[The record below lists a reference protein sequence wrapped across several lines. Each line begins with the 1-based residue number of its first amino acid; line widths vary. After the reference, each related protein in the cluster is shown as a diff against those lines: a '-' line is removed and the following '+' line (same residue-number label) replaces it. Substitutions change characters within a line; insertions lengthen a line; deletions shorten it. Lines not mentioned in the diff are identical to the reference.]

1 MNNKQKYIEF
11 CKNEKVMPIFSK
23 PFWLDA
29 VCGEDGWDVI
39 LVEKGGKI
47 FASMP
52 YVKPIVR
59 YSLTYSTM
67 PKLTQT
73 LGPYISYPKG
83 QKYVKRLAFEKE
95 IINLLIEKIP
105 FCDYFSQNFDYNYKN
120 WLPFYWN
127 KYQQTTRYTYIL
139 NDLIDYENVY
149 NGFQSNIKTDIKKAQ
164 KVLKV
169 NFKEELK
176 IIYNTVEKTFI
187 RQSKKIPFDF
197 SYFEN
202 IDKALLKNAN
212 RLSLSAV
219 DEIGNVHAVVYIIYN
234 ENEAYYLLGGG
245 DPKYRNS
252 GAHSFLI
259 NEALKLLTTKTKIF
273 NFEGS
278 MIEEV
283 ENSFRQFGARQI
295 PYFSISKKSS
305 KAKIF
310 YALKDII
317 DEITKF

>member
-1 MNNKQKYIEF
+1 MSNKQKYIEF
-11 CKNEKVMPIFSK
+11 CKTEKAIPIFSK

-52 YVKPIVR
+52 YVKSNFK
-59 YSLTYSTM
+59 YTLNYSTM

-73 LGPYISYPKG
+73 LGPYISYPNG
-83 QKYVKRLAFEKE
+83 QKYSKRLFFEKE
-95 IINLLIEKIP
+95 IINSLIEQLP
-105 FCDYFSQNFDYNYKN
+105 VFDYFVQNFNYNYQN
-120 WLPFYWN
+120 WLPFYWCGY
-127 KYQQTTRYTYIL
+127 KQTTRYTYIL
-139 NDLIDYENVY
+139 NDLIDYEKVY
-149 NGFQSNIKTDIKKAQ
+149 NSFQSNIKTDIKKAQ

-169 NFKEELK
+169 NLNEKLK
-176 IIYNTVEKTFI
+176 IIYDIVEKTFI
-187 RQSKKIPFDF
+187 RQGKKIPFDF

-219 DEIGNVHAVVYIIYN
+219 DETGNIHAVVYIIYD

-259 NEALKLLTTKTKIF
+259 NEALKLLVNKTKKF

-278 MIEEV
+278 MIESV
-283 ENSFRQFGARQI
+283 ERFFRALGAIQT
-295 PYFSISKKSS
+295 PYFQ
-305 KAKIF
+305 
-310 YALKDII
+310 
-317 DEITKF
+317 ITKLSRKARILYGLKNLAKDLIKG

>member
-278 MIEEV
+278 MIEPV
-283 ENSFRQFGARQI
+283 ERFFRAFGAIQK
-295 PYFSISKKSS
+295 PYFQITKLSR
-305 KAKIF
+305 KAKIL
-310 YALKDII
+310 YGLKNLANDII
-317 DEITKF
+317 KG

>member
-11 CKNEKVMPIFSK
+11 CKTEKAIPIFSK

-39 LVEKGGKI
+39 LAEKGGKV

-52 YVKPIVR
+52 YVNPSTR

-73 LGPYISYPKG
+73 LGTYISYPKG
-83 QKYVKRLAFEKE
+83 QKYVKKLAFEKE
-95 IINLLIEKIP
+95 IINSLIEGIP
-105 FCDYFSQNFDYNYKN
+105 FFDYFLQNFDYNYKN

-139 NDLIDYENVY
+139 NDLTDYEKIY
-149 NGFQSNIKTDIKKAQ
+149 NSFQSNIKTDIKKAQ
-164 KVLKV
+164 KVLKL
-169 NFKEELK
+169 NLNEELK
-176 IIYNTVEKTFI
+176 IIYDTVEKTFI
-187 RQSKKIPFDF
+187 RQDKKIPFDF
-197 SYFEN
+197 SYLKN
-202 IDKALLKNAN
+202 IDEALLKNAN
-212 RLSLSAV
+212 RLSLSAI
-219 DEIGNVHAVVYIIYN
+219 DETGNIHAVIYVIYD

-259 NEALKLLTTKTKIF
+259 NEALKLLINKTKIF

-278 MIEEV
+278 MIEPV
-283 ENSFRQFGARQI
+283 ERFFRAFGAIQT
-295 PYFSISKKSS
+295 PYFQ
-305 KAKIF
+305 
-310 YALKDII
+310 
-317 DEITKF
+317 ITKLSRKARILYGLKNLARDLIKG